1 MQLIGGEVAA
11 EMLNNQRVRFLT
23 LSYVS
28 LPCLNDSP
36 HPRIWLKKC
45 GILNIHE

>member
-1 MQLIGGEVAA
+1 MQLIGGEVVA

-36 HPRIWLKKC
+36 PPPYMAQKVWDL
-45 GILNIHE
+45 EYP